1 MQYKPLPFNLF
12 PSKILLTISK
22 PFIGIGRI
30 ISAGFPFLEIDL
42 MQSEL
47 GYNIRQ
53 YSAIM
58 CFQFLFYFILF
69 SLLVF
74 FIGIRVNAP
83 YLYIISPTIGASLS
97 LLIIFQL
104 LFYPKILVNRKVR
117 ETEANLGFALRAI
130 LIQTKS
136 GVNLYDALSTVARG
150 KFGKV
155 SEEFKKA
162 VDQISAGIPED
173 IALQKL
179 AERNPSWYF
188 RRSIWQIVN
197 GLKIGSDVSDILREI
212 VDTLSRDEAVQIRTY
227 GHSLRFLSL
236 IYMLLGVII
245 PSLGVTFLIILS
257 SFPQIQI
264 TESFYWILLVA
275 LVVGQFMFLGY
286 MKSKR
291 PTLVGV

>member
-1 MQYKPLPFNLF
+1 MKYKPLPFNLF
-12 PSKILLTISK
+12 PPKILLALSK
-22 PFIGIGRI
+22 PFTGFGKIV
-30 ISAGFPFLEIDL
+30 SAGFPFLEIDL
-42 MQSEL
+42 IQSEI

-53 YSAIM
+53 YSAII
-58 CFQFLFYFILF
+58 CFQFLFYFIIFTLITF
-69 SLLVF
+69 LLGLRF
-74 FIGIRVNAP
+74 KAS
-83 YLYIISPTIGASLS
+83 YLYIIAPTVGAILAM
-97 LLIIFQL
+97 LIILQL
-104 LFYPKILVNRKVR
+104 LVYPKILVNRKVR

-130 LIQTKS
+130 LIQTRS

-150 KFGKV
+150 KFGRV
-155 SEEFKKA
+155 SEEFKRA
-162 VDQISAGIPED
+162 VDEISAGIPED
-173 IALQKL
+173 VALQKL

-197 GLKIGSDVSDILREI
+197 GLKIGSDISSVLNEI

-257 SFPQIQI
+257 SFPQIKI
-264 TESFYWILLVA
+264 TQTFYWALLIA
-275 LVVGQFMFLGY
+275 LAVGQFMFLGY

-291 PTLVGV
+291 PTLIGV